1 MRDDA
6 LARFTE
12 HQLPREAL
20 HALMARSDGP
30 ALLRTA
36 WHLGMLALAGTL
48 LGENMRTTLTLAPVR
63 LFAWN
68 MPYHSDTPTRR
79 CPSTRCPACTSRC
92 GAGSSTWSRVTW
104 RPPSR

>member
-48 LGENMRTTLTLAPVR
+48 LGENMRYHAHAGARAPVR
-63 LFAWN
+63 VEHAV
-68 MPYHSDTPTRR
+68 SRR
-79 CPSTRCPACTSRC
+79 HA
-92 GAGSSTWSRVTW
+92 
-104 RPPSR
+104 